1 VCSWTSSAALAL
13 LALPAL
19 AGELRFYEGVEP
31 HMGTLVRIQVYASG
45 EAQAKAAFRAGFDRI
60 AELDAIL
67 SDYRPDSE
75 LNRLPAHAGPDL
87 FRVLEAAQAL
97 AEESGG
103 AFDVTIGRVTRLWR
117 QARKDGRPP
126 APEAVREALAHS
138 GFRKLHLDPATRGV
152 TVDDPEVKL
161 DAGGIAKGYAADEAL
176 AAVRRA
182 GVAIALVSVSGDL
195 AIGAPPPGRGG
206 WRVDAG
212 GKVLELANAAVSTSG
227 AAEQH
232 LGQYSH
238 IVDPRTGMGITDPIT
253 VTVVAPRGIEADALA
268 TAISVLGAERGAAL
282 AAGRSGVSVSIR

>member
-1 VCSWTSSAALAL
+1 
-13 LALPAL
+13 
-19 AGELRFYEGVEP
+19 
-31 HMGTLVRIQVYASG
+31 MGTLVRIQLYAAS
-45 EAQAKAAFRAGFDRI
+45 EAQAKAAFRAGFARI

-75 LNRLPAHAGPDL
+75 LNRLPAQAGPDL
-87 FRVLEAAQAL
+87 FRVLEASQKL

-117 QARKDGRPP
+117 QARKEGRPP
-126 APEAVREALAHS
+126 AGEAIREALAHS
-138 GFRKLHLDPATRGV
+138 GYRKLHLDPATRGV
-152 TVDDPEVKL
+152 RVDDPELRL

-182 GVAIALVSVSGDL
+182 GVPIAIVSVSGDL
-195 AIGAPPPGRGG
+195 AIGAPPPGRAG

-212 GKVLELANAAVSTSG
+212 GQVLVMANAAVSTSG

-232 LGQYSH
+232 LGPYSH
-238 IVDPRTGMGITDPIT
+238 IVDPRTGMGITDPLT

-268 TAISVLGAERGAAL
+268 TAISVLGWQRGLAL
-282 AAGRSGVSVSIR
+282 AAGRPGVSVTIR